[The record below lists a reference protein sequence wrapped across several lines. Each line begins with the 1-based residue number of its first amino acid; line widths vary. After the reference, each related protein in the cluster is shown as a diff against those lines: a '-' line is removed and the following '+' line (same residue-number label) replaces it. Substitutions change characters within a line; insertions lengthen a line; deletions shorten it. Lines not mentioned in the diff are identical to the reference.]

1 LEAWEKVFV
10 ELPVVFESTL
20 NNSSSLIEAFEA
32 LLVVAVGIAFEASL
46 AMVGKVFEAL
56 LVVVR
61 MEFEAS
67 LVVAHEAFEAFDVQ
81 FAVHHILPYPLAEVN
96 FETRLLYD

>member
-1 LEAWEKVFV
+1 
-10 ELPVVFESTL
+10 
-20 NNSSSLIEAFEA
+20 
-32 LLVVAVGIAFEASL
+32 
-46 AMVGKVFEAL
+46 MVGKVFEAL

-67 LVVAHEAFEAFDVQ
+67 LVVVHKAFEAFEAFEVQ

-96 FETRLLYD
+96 FGTRLLYD